1 MEEDTHWK
9 TAAAT
14 KGNSDYIT
22 GLPNKIIGVSDI
34 VSWEP
39 MAEIC
44 PCSFKC
50 DEEPL
55 EEQEASTQT
64 LSSLSTATKSEEDT
78 VSISTTSTIGEETE
92 ANSISSTDGVT
103 ESTFQNQSTTFANS
117 QSSKQGLNMFFSML
131 NIDYCAIIIACFTEV
146 EVVPFNAD
154 SSTTTSSAEMASYE
168 SSGNEAGSL
177 VSSGEDIKLAKTISP
192 AAPEGTSTEAAAAA
206 ETIITSKNT
215 PSTIKASKEPPKVS
229 VELITDEHQDVV

>member
-117 QSSKQGLNMFFSML
+117 QSSKQGLKMFFSTL
-131 NIDYCAIIIACFTEV
+131 NITCHHRVLYR
-146 EVVPFNAD
+146 
-154 SSTTTSSAEMASYE
+154 
-168 SSGNEAGSL
+168 SGSCPL
-177 VSSGEDIKLAKTISP
+177 
-192 AAPEGTSTEAAAAA
+192 
-206 ETIITSKNT
+206 
-215 PSTIKASKEPPKVS
+215 
-229 VELITDEHQDVV
+229 